1 MKKQKAS
8 IRIGSGA
15 GYSGDLIQPAVQLA
29 KEGTIDYLVFECL
42 AERTIALAQL
52 QKLKDPQLGYDPLL
66 EERITAV
73 LPICVKK
80 NIKII
85 SNMGAANPVAA
96 ADKIIEIAKRIKIN
110 KLKVVAISGDDV
122 INVIKDQDYKLIESG
137 DSISVL
143 KNQLVSAN
151 AYLGLRPIVE
161 ALKLDA
167 DIIITGRVSDPA
179 LFMAPLFY
187 EFNWDIDNSD
197 LLGKATAMGHLL
209 ECAAQVCGG
218 YFNDLDKK
226 QVPNPEAIGFPI
238 AEVTSDGHY
247 TITKVPNSG
256 GIINKATCT
265 EQLLYEIHDPKNY
278 ITPDVIADFSSVR
291 FRELAPNQVEISG
304 ATGVKKTGKL
314 KVSLGYKDG
323 YIGEGQMSYGGYQ
336 AKERASLALK
346 IIKNKLHNLGLSKYD
361 SNYELI
367 GVNSLSKDQVE
378 ETPSE
383 IRIRVALRTKTKEE
397 AITVGQQLEALYT
410 NGPAAGGG
418 ASKSVKEII
427 AVQSILIDEN
437 LPTIQLTTKTI
448 ES

>member
-1 MKKQKAS
+1 MSKRS

-29 KEGTIDYLVFECL
+29 EEGTIDYLIFECL

-66 EERITAV
+66 EERIKAV

-85 SNMGAANPVAA
+85 SNMGAANPIAA
-96 ADKIIEIAKRIKIN
+96 VDKIIELAKQLKIK

-122 INVIKDQDYKLIESG
+122 INAINDQDYKLIESG

-167 DIIITGRVSDPA
+167 DIIITGRVADPA
-179 LFMAPLFY
+179 IFMAPLFY

-238 AEVTSDGHY
+238 AKVTSDGHY

-291 FRELAPNQVEISG
+291 FRELASNQVEISG
-304 ATGVKKTGKL
+304 ATGANKTGKL

-346 IIKNKLHNLGLSKYD
+346 IIKSKLHHLGLSKYD
-361 SNYELI
+361 ANYDLI

-378 ETPSE
+378 ESPNE

-397 AITVGQQLEALYT
+397 AITVGQQVEALYT